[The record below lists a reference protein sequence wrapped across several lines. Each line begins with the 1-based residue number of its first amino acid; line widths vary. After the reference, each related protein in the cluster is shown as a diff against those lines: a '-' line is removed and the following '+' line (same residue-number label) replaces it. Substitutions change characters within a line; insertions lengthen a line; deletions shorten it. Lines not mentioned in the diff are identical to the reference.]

1 MSCVEKERWGP
12 AFMFFSLSVVMPF
25 VNIKRR
31 GPAKSAYLLRDL
43 SSKCPLQLSHL
54 ELELHE
60 DAREALG
67 VRGFTYVLDR
77 STDLMGKACKMGTM
91 TWHSSFFK
99 MSQPWA
105 RLGFKNPVWT
115 SYVLKR
121 FWWGHLWNNH
131 DDLGQP
137 WSHPGKPQAWSSL
150 SRLNLGAGSWLDVA
164 FNFLLV
170 FSGGNG

>member
-1 MSCVEKERWGP
+1 MWKRRGGVQHLCSS
-12 AFMFFSLSVVMPF
+12 ASVIMPF

-31 GPAKSAYLLRDL
+31 GPAKFAYLLRDL
-43 SSKCPLQLSHL
+43 SSKCPRELSHL

-60 DAREALG
+60 DARKALC
-67 VRGFTYVLDR
+67 VRGVTCALDR
-77 STDLMGKACKMGTM
+77 STDLMGKACKLGTT
-91 TWHSSFFK
+91 TWRSSFCK
-99 MSQPWA
+99 MSQPRA
-105 RLGFKNPVWT
+105 SLGFKNPVWT

-137 WSHPGKPQAWSSL
+137 WSHLGKRQAWSSL
-150 SRLNLGAGSWLDVA
+150 LRLHLGAWSWMDVA

-170 FSGGNG
+170 LSGGSG

>member
-1 MSCVEKERWGP
+1 MWKRRGGVQHLC
-12 AFMFFSLSVVMPF
+12 SLASVIVPF

-31 GPAKSAYLLRDL
+31 GPAKSASVLRDL
-43 SSKCPLQLSHL
+43 SSECPLQLSHL
-54 ELELHE
+54 ELELQE
-60 DAREALG
+60 DAREALC
-67 VRGFTYVLDR
+67 VRGFTWALDR

-91 TWHSSFFK
+91 TWHSSFCK
-99 MSQPWA
+99 MSKPPA
-105 RLGFKNPVWT
+105 SLGFKNPVWT

-150 SRLNLGAGSWLDVA
+150 PRSNLGAWSWLEIA
-164 FNFLLV
+164 FNILLV
-170 FSGGNG
+170 LSGGNG